1 METTLIND
9 QDIMT
14 KMLADSKAALHCQ
27 TVALAEASNS
37 QLREI
42 WTSHLNTAIDEHFKL
57 ADIVVGK
64 KYDANPDPI
73 EMIKKDTSV
82 KLKL

>member
-1 METTLIND
+1 METAVIND
-9 QDIMT
+9 QDILA

-27 TVALAEASNS
+27 TVALAETTNV

-42 WTSHLNTAIDEHFKL
+42 WTNHLNTAIDEHFKL
-57 ADIVVGK
+57 ADIAVNK
-64 KYDANPDPI
+64 RYNSNPDPVQ
-73 EMIKKDTSV
+73 MIRKDESV